1 MKALPQMTQKRD
13 PATVFER
20 YRRQLLAFISRR
32 VGPET
37 DSEDILQE
45 VFLRFVQTDAV
56 NPISQV
62 AAWLFRV
69 ARNRIVDT
77 GRKQREQSLPAVRDD
92 DDALLYEVTDFL
104 IDDNRSPDMEL
115 IRTTIWE
122 EMTAVLDELP
132 TEQRDAFLLTEVEG
146 FSFRELSED
155 TGIPVATLLSR
166 KHYAVKHLRRRLADL
181 YVALL
186 ED

>member
-1 MKALPQMTQKRD
+1 MTQKHD
-13 PATVFER
+13 PAAVFER

-37 DSEDILQE
+37 DSEDVLQE
-45 VFLRFVQTDAV
+45 VFLRFVQVDAV
-56 NPISQV
+56 NPVAQV

-69 ARNRIVDT
+69 ARNRIIDT
-77 GRKQREQSLPAVRDD
+77 GRKRREQPLPAVKDVDD
-92 DDALLYEVTDFL
+92 ELVYEVTDFL
-104 IDDNRSPDMEL
+104 IDDNGSPDMEL

-122 EMTAVLDELP
+122 EMTAVLEELP
-132 TEQRDAFLLTEVEG
+132 AEQREVFWLTEVEG

-155 TGIPVATLLSR
+155 TGIPVATLISR